1 MTDTQS
7 FVSDP
12 NERAFF
18 AIIPHIADDDLNLY
32 EYRLYGHYVKVC
44 GMCRGVCEQ
53 SVREMADKLGMGPNK
68 LMESR
73 DSLRD
78 KGYIRFVRVGKASAS
93 VGEGAT
99 YAISI
104 VSKWTENMN
113 RYAALDASIQERPP
127 NNSVPNEERN
137 ASIQKRSVSNEI
149 RSVSNEIRSVSNEIQ
164 RDQEVKKEEKEL
176 PLPATQSGR
185 RSQRMPKGE
194 HTEVPKV
201 SSSITDKRTSGKL
214 TIFIEA
220 TTKKTLTNQQ
230 RGRLSKQVHIEAAG
244 GIGSYYPCPEIL
256 YEEQK
261 GFSQFVLS
269 RLEAYKAKGEF
280 DLNIIIG
287 DICNYGRNKQGGQPG
302 WLAWKTKHT
311 EFTDPLP
318 DNAAVPIHQQRTMI
332 MPAYTP
338 APSILDDLL
347 YPERGQ

>member
-12 NERAFF
+12 SERAFF

-53 SVREMADKLGMGPNK
+53 SVREMADKLGMGKTK

-73 DSLRD
+73 DSLRA

-93 VGEGAT
+93 VGESVT

-127 NNSVPNEERN
+127 NNSVPNEV
-137 ASIQKRSVSNEI
+137 RSVPNEV
-149 RSVSNEIRSVSNEIQ
+149 RSVPNEVQ

-185 RSQRMPKGE
+185 RPKRMPKGE

-220 TTKKTLTNQQ
+220 TTKKTLTKQQ

-318 DNAAVPIHQQRTMI
+318 DNAAVPLHQQRVMI
-332 MPAYTP
+332 MPDEQP

-347 YPERGQ
+347 YPERGQSE